1 MSGPDRLDIAD
12 LLRSMEFARL
22 STLLEKGGHVG
33 PEDGTAYDFLR
44 RHVVLINEFYATW
57 QSTVVETDE
66 CYHLLG
72 DTEHFG
78 RRHLGR
84 QEMLVGAIACSVRL
98 DPGAFSEGLPF
109 DDFVQRMEMAIG
121 SADLFV
127 QLFATQQ
134 RVGSD
139 VERRERARLRVER
152 CLREL
157 ESLGFLDFTEDAGGE
172 RRVLPRTAIHR
183 FSLPA
188 QASGG
193 DPSRIGETVDALVGR
208 GILHRSPVDGDDE

>member
-1 MSGPDRLDIAD
+1 MSDPDRLDVAA
-12 LLRSMEFARL
+12 LLRSTAFARL

-33 PEDGTAYDFLR
+33 PEDGTTYDFLR
-44 RHVVLINEFYATW
+44 RHIVLINEFYATW

-72 DTEHFG
+72 DPEHFG

-84 QEMLVGAIACSVRL
+84 HEMLVGAIACSVRL
-98 DPGAFSEGLPF
+98 DPGAFSEGLRF

-121 SADLFV
+121 SADMFV
-127 QLFATQQ
+127 QLFAAQQ
-134 RVGSD
+134 RAGSD

-152 CLREL
+152 CLRDL
-157 ESLGFLDFTEDAGGE
+157 ESLGFVDLVEDAGGS
-172 RRVLPRTAIHR
+172 RRVIPRTAIHR

-193 DPSRIGETVDALVGR
+193 DPSRISEAVEALMGR
-208 GILHRSPVDGDDE
+208 GTLRRTPVDGDDE